1 MDKRIPANRLTALD
15 NSFIDAGNFDAHGGN
30 ARFDATLYFPGG
42 ERTDTTVFQTLYGV
56 DPGVISVTGDNIVR
70 LLDLHATDISDK
82 FLAVSKYYNAV
93 FDEFISTWQAS
104 GYSQLRD
111 DDHESKLAQAYDK
124 FFQCRK
130 TEVVPM
136 APS

>member
-1 MDKRIPANRLTALD
+1 MPAILTRMEETPDLMQR
-15 NSFIDAGNFDAHGGN
+15 SISPAG
-30 ARFDATLYFPGG
+30 REL
-42 ERTDTTVFQTLYGV
+42 TTVFQTLYGV

-70 LLDLHATDISDK
+70 LLDLYATDISDK